1 MKPKDPHILD
11 LFQKY
16 LAGTVSERELDEL
29 LSYFDLKEHTEQLK
43 SLILKQF
50 EKEIPSEISEGRIDG
65 IARRTD
71 QVVLRHIHK
80 DARRTTLY
88 KWIAAAAA
96 SLVFIIGGLA
106 YMHWDRNRS
115 ANTLVQMQDIQPG
128 TNKATLTLEGG
139 KSIQLSEEQN
149 TLRNTGD
156 TIGYGDGKS
165 IMVSNTVQWATL
177 TTPRAGYYQIVLED
191 GTKVWLNAA
200 SSIRYPTRFVG
211 QERRIYVSGE
221 VYLEVAH
228 LKDHKPF
235 VVQTGMQ
242 TIRVL
247 GTKFNVEAYPDTDVQ
262 LTTLVEGSVE
272 VLGTREDVH
281 ILHPGQQARST
292 ALGATSVLQVDPQDY
307 IAWIDGF
314 IALNSVG
321 LSQVARQLERWYDV
335 DFGAIPATLGKKK
348 VFGSL
353 KRDLP
358 LKDVLHALESNYDV
372 RFTINERRVD
382 VKER

>member
-1 MKPKDPHILD
+1 MKPNDPHILD

-16 LAGTVSERELDEL
+16 LTGTVSAQELDEL
-29 LSYFDLKEHTEQLK
+29 LMYFDLKVHTEQLK
-43 SLILKQF
+43 SLILEQF
-50 EKEIPSEISEGRIDG
+50 EKEIPSEISEDRIDG

-71 QVVLRHIHK
+71 QVVLRHVRK
-80 DARRTTLY
+80 GERSTSLY
-88 KWIAAAAA
+88 KWIAAVAA
-96 SLVFIIGGLA
+96 SLVFIVGGLA
-106 YMHWDRNRS
+106 YMHLDRNHS
-115 ANTLVQMQDIQPG
+115 ADTIVQAQDIQPG
-128 TNKATLTLEGG
+128 ASRATLTLEGG

-149 TLRNTGD
+149 ILTNTGD
-156 TIGYGDGKS
+156 TIGYGDGES

-211 QERRIYVSGE
+211 KERHIYVSGE
-221 VYLEVAH
+221 VYLEVTH
-228 LKDHKPF
+228 LEDHKPF
-235 VVQTGMQ
+235 IVQTGTQ

-247 GTKFNVEAYPDTDVQ
+247 GTKFNVEAYPETDVQ
-262 LTTLVEGSVE
+262 LTTLVEGSVQ
-272 VLGTREDVH
+272 VSGTKGDIH
-281 ILHPGQQARST
+281 ILRPGQQARSIASGT
-292 ALGATSVLQVDPQDY
+292 TSVLEVDPQDY

-314 IALNSVG
+314 IALNSVD
-321 LSQVARQLERWYDV
+321 LSQVARQLERWYDI
-335 DFGAIPATLGKKK
+335 DFGAIPETLGKKK